1 MMRLNLMS
9 LFAVAFLAL
18 AGCSSTPDPASS
30 SAGSGSGGA
39 GAGTTYSSLQESL
52 RSQVGDRVFF
62 EFDRYDLRPDA
73 QATVE
78 ALAVWLNENPQV
90 TLTIEG
96 HTDERG
102 TRDYNL
108 ALGERRA
115 NSVRQ
120 YLVTLGIN
128 PNRLAVV
135 SYGEE
140 RPEALGSD
148 EQSWARNRRAVFVV
162 N

>member
-1 MMRLNLMS
+1 MRLNLVS
-9 LFAVAFLAL
+9 LFAAALLAL
-18 AGCSSTPDPASS
+18 GACSSTPEPTNT
-30 SAGSGSGGA
+30 GS
-39 GAGTTYSSLQESL
+39 TTSTTTSQTSYSSLQEAL
-52 RSQVGDRVFF
+52 RAQVGDRVFF
-62 EFDRYDLRPDA
+62 DFDRYDLRPDA
-73 QATVE
+73 QATVQSLS
-78 ALAVWLNENPQV
+78 AWLNSNPQV

-96 HTDERG
+96 HADERG

-120 YLVTLGIN
+120 YLTSLGTN
-128 PNRLAVV
+128 ANRLAIV

-148 EQSWARNRRAVFVV
+148 EASWARNRRAVFVV

>member
-1 MMRLNLMS
+1 MRLNLVS
-9 LFAVAFLAL
+9 LMAAAIFAL
-18 AGCSSTPDPASS
+18 AACSSTPDPNASS
-30 SAGSGSGGA
+30 STSSGTGSG
-39 GAGTTYSSLQESL
+39 TTSYASLQEAL
-52 RSQVGDRVFF
+52 RAEVGDRVFF
-62 EFDRYDLRPDA
+62 DFDRYDLRPDA
-73 QATVE
+73 QATVQ
-78 ALAVWLNENPQV
+78 ALSAWLDGNPQV
-90 TLTIEG
+90 TMTIEG
-96 HTDERG
+96 HTDDRG

-120 YLVTLGIN
+120 YLVSLGTN
-128 PNRLAVV
+128 TNRLAVI

-148 EQSWARNRRAVFVV
+148 EASWARNRRAVFVI

>member
-1 MMRLNLMS
+1 MRLNLVS
-9 LFAVAFLAL
+9 LLAAAVFAL
-18 AGCSSTPDPASS
+18 AACSSTPEPTNTGSS
-30 SAGSGSGGA
+30 
-39 GAGTTYSSLQESL
+39 GTTIPTTSYSSLQEQL
-52 RSQVGDRVFF
+52 RAEVGDRVFF
-62 EFDRYDLRPDA
+62 DFDRYDLRPDA
-73 QATVE
+73 QATVQ
-78 ALAVWLNENPQV
+78 ALSAWLNGNPQV
-90 TLTIEG
+90 TMTIEG
-96 HTDERG
+96 HTDDRG

-120 YLVTLGIN
+120 YLGSLGIN
-128 PNRLAVV
+128 TNRLAVI

-148 EQSWARNRRAVFVV
+148 EAAWARNRRAVFVV

>member
-1 MMRLNLMS
+1 MRLNLVT
-9 LFAVAFLAL
+9 LFAAAVLAL
-18 AGCSSTPDPASS
+18 GACSSTPEPTTGSTGNTTTTNNTSYASM
-30 SAGSGSGGA
+30 
-39 GAGTTYSSLQESL
+39 QEAL
-52 RSQVGDRVFF
+52 RAQVGDRVFF
-62 EFDRYDLRPDA
+62 DFDRYDLRPDA
-73 QATVE
+73 QATVQ
-78 ALAVWLNENPQV
+78 ALAAWLAANPQV
-90 TLTIEG
+90 TLTVEG
-96 HTDERG
+96 NTDERG

-120 YLVTLGIN
+120 YLTSLGTN
-128 PNRLAVV
+128 GNRIAII

-148 EQSWARNRRAVFVV
+148 EASWARNRRDVFVV

>member
-1 MMRLNLMS
+1 MHLKVLS
-9 LFAVAFLAL
+9 LLFAAVLAL
-18 AGCSSTPDPASS
+18 GACSSTPEP
-30 SAGSGSGGA
+30 SASGSGTSTTTT
-39 GAGTTYSSLQESL
+39 TTYGTLQEQL
-52 RSQVGDRVFF
+52 RAQVGDRVFF

-73 QATVE
+73 QATVQ
-78 ALAVWLNENPQV
+78 ALSAWLNANPQV

-96 HTDERG
+96 HADERG

-120 YLVTLGIN
+120 YLTSLGAN
-128 PNRLAVV
+128 SNRLAVI

-148 EQSWARNRRAVFVV
+148 EASWARNRRAVFVV

>member
-1 MMRLNLMS
+1 MHLRLLS
-9 LFAVAFLAL
+9 LLFAAVLSLGA
-18 AGCSSTPDPASS
+18 CSSTPDP
-30 SAGSGSGGA
+30 SAGGSA
-39 GAGTTYSSLQESL
+39 TSTTTSTTTSYASLQEQL
-52 RSQVGDRVFF
+52 RGEVGDRVFF

-73 QATVE
+73 QATVQ
-78 ALAVWLNENPQV
+78 ALAAWLNANPQV
-90 TLTIEG
+90 TITIEG
-96 HTDERG
+96 HADERG

-120 YLVTLGIN
+120 YLVSLGTN
-128 PNRLAVV
+128 TNRLAVI

-148 EQSWARNRRAVFVV
+148 EASWARNRRAVFVI

>member
-1 MMRLNLMS
+1 MHLRLLS
-9 LFAVAFLAL
+9 LLFAAVLSLGA
-18 AGCSSTPDPASS
+18 CSSTPDP
-30 SAGSGSGGA
+30 SAGGSATSGSGTPTTSY
-39 GAGTTYSSLQESL
+39 GTLQEQL
-52 RSQVGDRVFF
+52 RAQVGDRVFF

-73 QATVE
+73 QATVQ
-78 ALAVWLNENPQV
+78 ALSGWLNSNPQV
-90 TLTIEG
+90 TITIEG

-120 YLVTLGIN
+120 YLVSLGTN
-128 PNRLAVV
+128 TNRLAVI

-148 EQSWARNRRAVFVV
+148 EASWARNRRAVFVV

>member
-1 MMRLNLMS
+1 MHLKVLS
-9 LFAVAFLAL
+9 LLFAAVLSLGA
-18 AGCSSTPDPASS
+18 CSSTPEP
-30 SAGSGSGGA
+30 SATGTGGSTTTT
-39 GAGTTYSSLQESL
+39 TTYGTLQEQL
-52 RSQVGDRVFF
+52 RAEVGDRVFF

-73 QATVE
+73 QATVQ
-78 ALAVWLNENPQV
+78 ALAAWLNSNPQV
-90 TLTIEG
+90 TLTVEG
-96 HTDERG
+96 HADERG
-102 TRDYNL
+102 TREYNL

-120 YLVTLGIN
+120 YLNSLGTN
-128 PNRLAVV
+128 SNRLAVI

-148 EQSWARNRRAVFVV
+148 EASWARNRRAVFVV

>member
-1 MMRLNLMS
+1 MHFRLLS
-9 LFAVAFLAL
+9 LLFAAVLSLGA
-18 AGCSSTPDPASS
+18 CSSTPDPSTGGSASS
-30 SAGSGSGGA
+30 
-39 GAGTTYSSLQESL
+39 TTTNTTSYSSLQEQL
-52 RSQVGDRVFF
+52 RGQVGDRVFF

-73 QATVE
+73 QATVQ
-78 ALAVWLNENPQV
+78 ALAAWLNTNPQV
-90 TLTIEG
+90 TLTVEG

-115 NSVRQ
+115 TSVRQ
-120 YLVTLGIN
+120 DLASLGTN
-128 PNRLAVV
+128 TNRLAVI

-148 EQSWARNRRAVFVV
+148 EASWARNRRAVFVI

>member
-1 MMRLNLMS
+1 MHLKVLS
-9 LFAVAFLAL
+9 LLFAAVLSLGA
-18 AGCSSTPDPASS
+18 CSSTPDP
-30 SAGSGSGGA
+30 SASGSGT
-39 GAGTTYSSLQESL
+39 GTTTTTTAYGTLQEQL
-52 RSQVGDRVFF
+52 RAQVGDRVFF

-73 QATVE
+73 QATVQ
-78 ALAVWLNENPQV
+78 ALAAWLNSNPQV
-90 TLTIEG
+90 TLTVEG
-96 HTDERG
+96 HADERG

-120 YLVTLGIN
+120 YLNSLGTN
-128 PNRLAVV
+128 SNRLAVI

-148 EQSWARNRRAVFVV
+148 EASWARNRRAVFVV

>member
-1 MMRLNLMS
+1 MHLRLLS
-9 LFAVAFLAL
+9 LLFAAVLSLGA
-18 AGCSSTPDPASS
+18 CSSTPDPSTGGSASS
-30 SAGSGSGGA
+30 
-39 GAGTTYSSLQESL
+39 TTTTTTSYGSLQEQL
-52 RSQVGDRVFF
+52 RGQVGDRVFF

-73 QATVE
+73 QATVQ
-78 ALAVWLNENPQV
+78 ALAAWLNTNPQV

-96 HTDERG
+96 HADERG

-120 YLVTLGIN
+120 YLASLGTN
-128 PNRLAVV
+128 TSRLAVI

-148 EQSWARNRRAVFVV
+148 EASWARNRRAVFII

>member
-1 MMRLNLMS
+1 MHLRLLS
-9 LFAVAFLAL
+9 LLFAAVLSLGA
-18 AGCSSTPDPASS
+18 CSSTPDPSAGGSASS
-30 SAGSGSGGA
+30 S
-39 GAGTTYSSLQESL
+39 TTTTNTSYASLQEQL
-52 RSQVGDRVFF
+52 RGQVGDRVFF

-73 QATVE
+73 QATTQ
-78 ALAVWLNENPQV
+78 ALAAWLNTNPQV

-120 YLVTLGIN
+120 YLASLGTN
-128 PNRLAVV
+128 TSRLAVI

-148 EQSWARNRRAVFVV
+148 EASWARNRRAVFVI

>member
-1 MMRLNLMS
+1 MMRLKLVS
-9 LFAVAFLAL
+9 LLAAAIFALGA
-18 AGCSSTPDPASS
+18 CSSTPEPTNT
-30 SAGSGSGGA
+30 GSTSTA
-39 GAGTTYSSLQESL
+39 PTTSYSSLQEKL
-52 RSQVGDRVFF
+52 RAEVGDRVFF
-62 EFDRYDLRPDA
+62 DTDRYDLRPDA
-73 QATVE
+73 QATLQ
-78 ALAVWLNENPQV
+78 ALAAWLNANPQV

-96 HTDERG
+96 HADERG
-102 TRDYNL
+102 TREYNL

-120 YLVTLGIN
+120 YLVSLGTN
-128 PNRLAVV
+128 GNRLAVI

-148 EQSWARNRRAVFVV
+148 EASWARNRRAVFVI

>member
-1 MMRLNLMS
+1 MHLRLLAL
-9 LFAVAFLAL
+9 LFAAVLSLGA
-18 AGCSSTPDPASS
+18 CSSSSDP
-30 SAGSGSGGA
+30 SAGGSATGGS
-39 GAGTTYSSLQESL
+39 TTGGQTSYGSLQEEL
-52 RSQVGDRVFF
+52 RGQVGDRVFF
-62 EFDRYDLRPDA
+62 DFDRYDLRTDA
-73 QATVE
+73 QATVQ
-78 ALAVWLNENPQV
+78 ALAAWLNANPQV

-96 HTDERG
+96 HTDDRG

-120 YLVTLGIN
+120 YLVSLGTN
-128 PNRLAVV
+128 SNRLAVI

-148 EQSWARNRRAVFVV
+148 EASWARNRRAVFVI

>member
-1 MMRLNLMS
+1 MHLKVLS
-9 LFAVAFLAL
+9 LLFAAVLSLGA
-18 AGCSSTPDPASS
+18 CSSTPDPSAS
-30 SAGSGSGGA
+30 GT
-39 GAGTTYSSLQESL
+39 GTTTTTTTYGTLQEQL
-52 RSQVGDRVFF
+52 RAQVGDRVFF

-73 QATVE
+73 QATVQ
-78 ALAVWLNENPQV
+78 ALAAWLNSNPQV
-90 TLTIEG
+90 TLTVEG
-96 HTDERG
+96 HADERG

-120 YLVTLGIN
+120 YLNSLGTN
-128 PNRLAVV
+128 SNRLAVI

-148 EQSWARNRRAVFVV
+148 EASWARNRRAVFVV